1 MKRCLTSLAGIFL
14 LGISVY
20 AQNSGKQITQRL
32 ADYFASYQTTYTTS
46 TDRCR
51 IENVKVDEKGR
62 TVEIFMNEVFA
73 GQSFSRDKVQDVY
86 RNVKRLLPTP
96 YNAYRIIIYGKKI
109 PVEELV
115 TDIQHGDSARN
126 KKWGERLYRGIPW
139 VKRAQLPYDI
149 TQGLQDRH
157 LAVWASHGR
166 YYKNDKNIWTW
177 QRLICTALRKTSS
190 HRPSWCL
197 S

>member
-1 MKRCLTSLAGIFL
+1 MFDKPGRNLSAGNFCICTKR
-14 LGISVY
+14 
-20 AQNSGKQITQRL
+20 GKQITQRL

-115 TDIQHGDSARN
+115 TDIQHGDPPGT
-126 KKWGERLYRGIPW
+126 KKW
-139 VKRAQLPYDI
+139 ANAF
-149 TQGLQDRH
+149 T
-157 LAVWASHGR
+157 AVSHG
-166 YYKNDKNIWTW
+166 
-177 QRLICTALRKTSS
+177 
-190 HRPSWCL
+190 
-197 S
+197 